1 MTNIILK
8 NELEYYFQVHFKN
21 SVMKK
26 IIWNIL
32 LAFFPLIGIA
42 QLSEIDE
49 IAPFS
54 EELAAVRKGNQWAF
68 MNMEGT
74 LVIDFRN
81 DLVWNKNAD
90 TSAYGIK
97 GIRQPSFQ
105 NGRCLVKKII
115 EEIPVYGFIDTSGK
129 LVIEHQFLNVNP
141 FDDGYTTGI
150 MYEKVFQGKN
160 EIKLDVYKY
169 KFHEVVMDTS
179 GKIHEY
185 LLQPENIQMRKSR
198 YELPW
203 LRSKL
208 IAKNLIAIRG
218 NDNQLEIRKL
228 DL

>member
-1 MTNIILK
+1 
-8 NELEYYFQVHFKN
+8 
-21 SVMKK
+21 MKK
-26 IIWNIL
+26 NIWIVL
-32 LAFFPLIGIA
+32 LLFFPLIAIS
-42 QLSEIDE
+42 QLTEIDE

-54 EELAAVRKGNQWAF
+54 EELAAVRKGNQWGF
-68 MNMEGT
+68 IDKDGV
-74 LVIDFRN
+74 LVIDFRD
-81 DLVWNKNAD
+81 DLVWNAEAD

-105 NGRCLVKKII
+105 NGRCMVKTII
-115 EEIPVYGFIDTSGK
+115 EDIPVYGFIDTMGK
-129 LVIEHQFLNVNP
+129 LVVEHKFLNVNP
-141 FDDGYTTGI
+141 FDDKYTTGI
-150 MYEKVFQGKN
+150 IYEKVFQGKN

-179 GKIHEY
+179 GEIHEY

-218 NDNQLEIRKL
+218 NDNQLEIHKL